1 MAQPR
6 PEFVPPSSSPVMIA
20 VRSTAPSTPSITYRV
35 LSVLLQAAIATTQAN
50 IRETGGKTLSL
61 MTVAV

>member
-1 MAQPR
+1 
-6 PEFVPPSSSPVMIA
+6 MIA